1 MVVTTNTARL
11 QAEQL
16 VLAYGQ
22 RRVLDGIDLSIP
34 DGAFTAII
42 GPNGCGK
49 SSLLKSFARVL
60 SPQQGGIRLDGIDI
74 ASHATTAY
82 ARQVSMLPQGV
93 ETPEGITVREL
104 VQYGRAPY
112 QRLWGMA
119 SASDRAAVARAMS
132 RTQVDDLAERP
143 LAYLSGGQ
151 RQRAW
156 LAMVLAQDTPIILLD
171 EPTTYL
177 DINHQHELLEL
188 IASLRDEGRT
198 LVAVLHDIN
207 QAARYADHIVALGSG
222 GRIYRQGS
230 PFEVVNPEMMRALFE
245 LECVVDID
253 DVTETPRITPLP
265 GRFRSN
271 GEPFAIHG
279 RATNRSP
286 LTKPIVLATKSSA
299 PS

>member
-1 MVVTTNTARL
+1 MNTARL
-11 QAEQL
+11 QAQQL

-22 RRVLDGIDLSIP
+22 HRVLDGIDLDIP

-60 SPQQGGIRLDGIDI
+60 SPQQGQIRLNGL
-74 ASHATTAY
+74 AVAQHSTTAY

-93 ETPEGITVREL
+93 EAPEGITVREL

-112 QRLWGMA
+112 QRFWGMA
-119 SASDRAAVARAMS
+119 STSDRAAVARAMS
-132 RTQVDDLAERP
+132 RTRVDDLAQRP

-207 QAARYADHIVALGSG
+207 QAARYADHIVALGAG

-230 PFEVVNPEMMRALFE
+230 PFEVVNPEMMRALFA
-245 LECVVDID
+245 LDCVVDVD
-253 DVTETPRITPLP
+253 GVTATPRVTPLP
-265 GRFRSN
+265 G
-271 GEPFAIHG
+271 HT
-279 RATNRSP
+279 RAGG
-286 LTKPIVLATKSSA
+286 SSA
-299 PS
+299 SIF